1 MEKRLHNT
9 RHAARQARNSGK
21 ASSNVTSTTTSG
33 GASSAT
39 VEKMTVTA
47 TTASTTS
54 NSKTVTSAPSPP
66 PASSASHQREQSGA
80 SASSSRYR
88 QHQQSAKQ
96 SDSSDEDNEDDDEE
110 MEDDAA
116 SSSPAALATPTSP
129 PSTPVTPTAA
139 ATGSAVSSATSVTAA
154 TATSSASPEQMYEGF
169 QAWALRTYGDSAKTK
184 TVTRKK
190 YQRILKILKGEEQ
203 TSAENSKFR
212 FWVKAK
218 GFKMGLPPGHPQQSV
233 HKAALAAAAAKT
245 PPEQLLFV
253 PCSKVKKGSDGE
265 TTVYKRVAVV
275 ENFFEIIYGVHVEMD
290 GRGGKHAGQKR
301 TYKAIAELYAFLPRE
316 AVTHF
321 LMSCSDCQKRM
332 HLTNGALSAIV
343 TAAAGGSSDNSPA
356 HNSVAATTTPS
367 AGAAAPPP
375 PPATTAETASPGYQ
389 SNGANAS
396 GGNSNNNSSSCRPGS
411 GGPGRS
417 PCPDVAGGAA
427 ATSPPQT
434 SSAASSP
441 GGVACSEASAPAGR
455 AAGAR
460 IAAVSAADLDFSVPI
475 TTAYLKHMRSLG
487 LSDED
492 AFNPRED
499 STLGSDEL
507 SDDEA
512 TPNYEDDEEASPD
525 AGVLDSKDTSDA
537 HMADAASTTS
547 PPPPARPED
556 ASSSA
561 KCGSSPTSRRTC
573 SDEPMDTQ
581 QPLNMT
587 AKPTATTSPPGGSA
601 FAVSGG
607 STAPE
612 HGFADR
618 GQSPPTAEPDD
629 LSAGTKDE
637 DEEDDDDEQDKLDI
651 SSYDPERLKAFN
663 MFVRLFVDEN
673 LDRMVP
679 ISRQPKEKIQAII
692 DSCSRQ
698 FPEFA
703 ERARKRIRTYL
714 KSCRRTKR
722 TRDLNGW
729 DGRTAVP
736 HLTSPLAEQILAS
749 ACENETNNA
758 KRMRLGLQPLPMEL
772 DIPGRSATPGYVT
785 VGVGGSNGASTV
797 LGVPASLSVNS
808 SAASMTNNVS
818 SQLIS
823 RLTAPIVTSNAS
835 MTNGLLATSLSSVN
849 AVVSTPL
856 TAAASSAVTTSGVDV
871 SSVCPFHMH
880 HHHQQQQQ
888 QFHQHFAAATS
899 SNLSVTSNGILTS
912 PGTMTSSSASSS
924 PVNSFMNGVVARA
937 ASPHAP
943 HTHHHHKCFNSN
955 SGNVPATNGVGLT
968 ATVTSAANGHHYHV
982 HHRHPGSLGGTS
994 VSASSCSSNN
1004 NNSPTDLSVKKCV
1017 GNGVDRPAMALKYSL
1032 NPAEVN
1038 AVKQLIA
1045 GYRESAAFLLRSAD
1059 ELEQLLLQQN

>member
-1 MEKRLHNT
+1 MAVNT
-9 RHAARQARNSGK
+9 
-21 ASSNVTSTTTSG
+21 TL
-33 GASSAT
+33 
-39 VEKMTVTA
+39 
-47 TTASTTS
+47 STTS
-54 NSKTVTSAPSPP
+54 ESPNSKATSSAPSPP
-66 PASSASHQREQSGA
+66 SAAASSANHHREQN
-80 SASSSRYR
+80 SAPSSRHR
-88 QHQQSAKQ
+88 PQQHQQSGKQ
-96 SDSSDEDNEDDDEE
+96 SDSSDEDNEDEDEE

-116 SSSPAALATPTSP
+116 SSPPLVTSP
-129 PSTPVTPTAA
+129 PSTPATP
-139 ATGSAVSSATSVTAA
+139 TGSAPSSSTSVTAA
-154 TATSSASPEQMYEGF
+154 VTQSASPEQMYEGF

-233 HKAALAAAAAKT
+233 HKGALAAAAAKN

-253 PCSKVKKGSDGE
+253 PCSKVKKGGDGE

-343 TAAAGGSSDNSPA
+343 TAAAAQGSAASSPT
-356 HNSVAATTTPS
+356 HKSGSAAATTPS
-367 AGAAAPPP
+367 AAAAP
-375 PPATTAETASPGYQ
+375 TTTETASSGYH
-389 SNGANAS
+389 SNDAN
-396 GGNSNNNSSSCRPGS
+396 NHINDSCRPGS
-411 GGPGRS
+411 GEAGSSSS
-417 PCPDVAGGAA
+417 PSRDAAGGASA
-427 ATSPPQT
+427 PSPT
-434 SSAASSP
+434 RSAAASP
-441 GGVACSEASAPAGR
+441 GGASAGDASAPGVR

-460 IAAVSAADLDFSVPI
+460 IAAVSAADVDFSVPI

-525 AGVLDSKDTSDA
+525 AG
-537 HMADAASTTS
+537 S
-547 PPPPARPED
+547 PA
-556 ASSSA
+556 
-561 KCGSSPTSRRTC
+561 
-573 SDEPMDTQ
+573 
-581 QPLNMT
+581 
-587 AKPTATTSPPGGSA
+587 
-601 FAVSGG
+601 
-607 STAPE
+607 
-612 HGFADR
+612 
-618 GQSPPTAEPDD
+618 TAEPDD

-729 DGRTAVP
+729 DVSVRTILHKVARPSP

-772 DIPGRSATPGYVT
+772 DIPGRSATPGYHVT
-785 VGVGGSNGASTV
+785 VGVGGPNGASTV

-808 SAASMTNNVS
+808 STASMSNNMS

-823 RLTAPIVTSNAS
+823 RLTAPIVSSNAS
-835 MTNGLLATSLSSVN
+835 TTNGLLSTSLSSGTTGGP
-849 AVVSTPL
+849 TPL
-856 TAAASSAVTTSGVDV
+856 TAAASSGMTTSGVDV
-871 SSVCPFHMH
+871 ASVCPFHMH
-880 HHHQQQQQ
+880 HHHQQQQ
-888 QFHQHFAAATS
+888 FHQHFGVATS
-899 SNLSVTSNGILTS
+899 ASHSVTSNGILMS
-912 PGTMTSSSASSS
+912 PGTVTSSSSSSS
-924 PVNSFMNGVVARA
+924 PVNSFMNGVVAGA
-937 ASPHAP
+937 ASPHTP
-943 HTHHHHKCFNSN
+943 HTHHHHKCFNNNGS
-955 SGNVPATNGVGLT
+955 ATNGVGL
-968 ATVTSAANGHHYHV
+968 TVTSAANGHHYHV

-994 VSASSCSSNN
+994 VSSSSCSGNNN

-1017 GNGVDRPAMALKYSL
+1017 GNGVDSRPAMALKYSL